1 MMMPM
6 QLNRSAPPI
15 LSNSA
20 VSRLGRKTAV
30 DDQKVLVALPRDIIP
45 ERIWAEVLQKEDTEM
60 IVLEV
65 REEIVEDAI
74 QIVFERYM
82 ERQTAPFTV
91 HCAAQAWLK
100 LIGWYFY
107 KHDPGEDPSAQ
118 PPCFIPKRVESWTPD
133 EMPSPSPRDAWGRKN
148 LNVVEEVVIEET
160 LRKWPSSQSI
170 DLPVVDEI
178 PPECRFPGK
187 VMLPGYMYDESYD
200 YDSITFGE
208 SVSSYMATESELLQR
223 VTNYTP
229 AETSNKESTTLTTF
243 GSQKGTTT
251 ETTEVSSPH
260 HGGGDSPTHH
270 SKIPSH
276 STKSRIST
284 RSSMLASRSKNAL
297 PPLQSDSR
305 SRASAISDCR
315 LRSLRLDTQ
324 YEISSE
330 KMVSVPKVNIKRK

>member
-6 QLNRSAPPI
+6 QFNRSGPPI
-15 LSNSA
+15 LNNYA

-45 ERIWAEVLQKEDTEM
+45 ERTWAEVLQKEDTEM
-60 IVLEV
+60 IVLEI

-74 QIVFERYM
+74 LIVYEKYM
-82 ERQTAPFTV
+82 ERQIAPFTV

-100 LIGWYFY
+100 LIDWYFY
-107 KHDPGEDPSAQ
+107 KHDPGEDPSAH

-133 EMPSPSPRDAWGRKN
+133 EMPSPSPKDSWGRMN
-148 LNVVEEVVIEET
+148 LNVVEEVVEET

-187 VMLPGYMYDESYD
+187 VLLPGYMYEESYD
-200 YDSITFGE
+200 YDSITFDE

-229 AETSNKESTTLTTF
+229 AETSNKESMTLTTF
-243 GSQKGTTT
+243 DSQKDTTT
-251 ETTEVSSPH
+251 ETTKESSPL
-260 HGGGDSPTHH
+260 HGAGDSPIPH
-270 SKIPSH
+270 SKIHSH
-276 STKSRIST
+276 STKSRINT
-284 RSSMLASRSKNAL
+284 RSSMLARSRNAL

-315 LRSLRLDTQ
+315 LRSLRLDTN
-324 YEISSE
+324 YDMSSE
-330 KMVSVPKVNIKRK
+330 KLVSPPKVNMKRK